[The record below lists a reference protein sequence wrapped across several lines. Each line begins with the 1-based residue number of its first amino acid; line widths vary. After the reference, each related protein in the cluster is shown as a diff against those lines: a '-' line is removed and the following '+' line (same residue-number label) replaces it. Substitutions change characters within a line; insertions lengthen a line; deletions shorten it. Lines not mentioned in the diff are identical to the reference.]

1 VFLGFAFSWNISRTA
16 AAMKIARE
24 LSDMAKEVADNRAEG
39 SSYELGKLGK
49 PFFLPVGIPL
59 QIEIEGVSFR
69 MKSVSVGWLP
79 DTCLIIK
86 RPSTPMSITR
96 MLFKGNKVTVRYIDA
111 GSAFG
116 FESEL
121 IAVAD
126 EPLGILY
133 ISYPVHIVRK
143 SLRSSRRIECHLPAQ
158 VFRREPETGEE
169 TPLGEGVIVDISRMG
184 CGFTVPGESH
194 DEALAGVRIGDTVVL
209 GFPLPGTEND
219 IALGGKVRRI
229 ERDLERTT
237 AGIQFLEI
245 EENLKEKIMSYIS
258 ALEKFNWET
267 Y

>member
-1 VFLGFAFSWNISRTA
+1 
-16 AAMKIARE
+16 
-24 LSDMAKEVADNRAEG
+24 MAKESEDSRAEG
-39 SSYELGKLGK
+39 PSYELGKLGK

-79 DTCLIIK
+79 DVCLIIK
-86 RPSTPMSITR
+86 YPSTPMSITR

-194 DEALAGVRIGDTVVL
+194 DEALAGVRIGDTIVL

-229 ERDLERTT
+229 ERDAERTT

-245 EENLKEKIMSYIS
+245 EESLKEKIMSYIS

>member
-1 VFLGFAFSWNISRTA
+1 
-16 AAMKIARE
+16 
-24 LSDMAKEVADNRAEG
+24 
-39 SSYELGKLGK
+39 
-49 PFFLPVGIPL
+49 
-59 QIEIEGVSFR
+59 
-69 MKSVSVGWLP
+69 
-79 DTCLIIK
+79 
-86 RPSTPMSITR
+86 
-96 MLFKGNKVTVRYIDA
+96 
-111 GSAFG
+111 
-116 FESEL
+116 
-121 IAVAD
+121 
-126 EPLGILY
+126 
-133 ISYPVHIVRK
+133 
-143 SLRSSRRIECHLPAQ
+143 
-158 VFRREPETGEE
+158 
-169 TPLGEGVIVDISRMG
+169 MG